1 MLIPNSKNQ
10 KLNCTKTAFS
20 LGDRMPN
27 YRKLRPINLI
37 AGVSLILLSIGLITP
52 IAPLFSLTF
61 DNSGIPLG
69 LQILFL
75 LVFIFIGGYEIGK
88 YEAIRATNNRRISL
102 AKTKQT
108 KIIEKTNRLGPCRTL
123 NVSIPDFKK
132 EGFLFPDNQL
142 YMGT

>member
-27 YRKLRPINLI
+27 YRKLSPINLI
-37 AGVSLILLSIGLITP
+37 AGVALILLSIGLLTP

-69 LQILFL
+69 SQILFL
-75 LVFIFIGGYEIGK
+75 LVFIFVGGYEIGK
-88 YEAIRATNNRRISL
+88 YEAIHHEQSKNIS
-102 AKTKQT
+102 
-108 KIIEKTNRLGPCRTL
+108 G
-123 NVSIPDFKK
+123 
-132 EGFLFPDNQL
+132 
-142 YMGT
+142 